1 MVFLDCSC
9 IQTIM
14 VSIELIHDGDIHFCL
29 LHWHACDAL
38 WFGCRTIFMS
48 CALLEA
54 DTFLLSTTLSL
65 FSSCLTISLFTTVQR
80 SVIYQ
85 GQVHA
90 SMFNELIGRCDR
102 ISGSRLA
109 VAGARRWHLSPAM
122 KSIDAAHVEDRVSHA
137 CLQDGDLRGHVWRG
151 CTTMTHQDHV
161 RLLLEIRIG
170 VLCRI

>member
-1 MVFLDCSC
+1 ML
-9 IQTIM
+9 
-14 VSIELIHDGDIHFCL
+14 
-29 LHWHACDAL
+29 
-38 WFGCRTIFMS
+38 

-54 DTFLLSTTLSL
+54 VTVLMFNTLPL
-65 FSSCLTISLFTTVQR
+65 FSSCLIVLLFTAVQR
-80 SVIYQ
+80 SVTRQ

-109 VAGARRWHLSPAM
+109 VAGARRRHLSPAM

-137 CLQDGDLRGHVWRG
+137 CLQDGDLGGHVWRG

-161 RLLLEIRIG
+161 RLLLEIRLLLTRDPTLHQIT
-170 VLCRI
+170 CP